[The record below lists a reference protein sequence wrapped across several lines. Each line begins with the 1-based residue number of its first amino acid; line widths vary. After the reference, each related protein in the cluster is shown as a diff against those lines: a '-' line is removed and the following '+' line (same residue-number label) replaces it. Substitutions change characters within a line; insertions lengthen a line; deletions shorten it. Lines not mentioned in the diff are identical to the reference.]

1 MILQRDTTDRS
12 ATVIGGVS
20 IYECRHAEVSGLSVD
35 GKNSRD
41 KGIYIENCTRVH
53 VSNCEIRNM
62 TECAIYNCS
71 SIVSAVNNRGS
82 GIYNYIT
89 MILGSITI
97 LPENGT
103 TTTVC
108 DYSNNLVQRSDAGM
122 GRLFDGGT
130 YVKTGS
136 GGSTPS
142 YSGTSKTQQWS
153 FNNYYSVE
161 NLTWGYTNTGALIQG
176 YYSGW
181 NTGEHLPHIAEMLYA
196 NSSKSVKSKINI

>member
-1 MILQRDTTDRS
+1 MIQG
-12 ATVIGGVS
+12 AITV
-20 IYECRHAEVSGLSVD
+20 
-35 GKNSRD
+35 
-41 KGIYIENCTRVH
+41 
-53 VSNCEIRNM
+53 
-62 TECAIYNCS
+62 
-71 SIVSAVNNRGS
+71 
-82 GIYNYIT
+82 
-89 MILGSITI
+89 
-97 LPENGT
+97 LPESGT

-108 DYSNNLVQRSDAGM
+108 DYTNNLVQRSDGGT
-122 GRLFDGGT
+122 GRLFAGGT